1 MSTKKNTSVKELTGN
16 LVKLFKYRT
25 GLEKPPAKT
34 RNRNIGL
41 IVSGAASMISLGAV
55 SLLLNNKLSKKD
67 KDKESQNTRFNISN
81 PPTTSGASNANKP
94 PREEEVNL
102 SKSKK

>member
-55 SLLLNNKLSKKD
+55 SLLLNNKLSKKNA
-67 KDKESQNTRFNISN
+67 ESQNARFNISN

-94 PREEEVNL
+94 PREEEVKL
-102 SKSKK
+102 SKDKK